1 MIMIEMALYG
11 GFIINQALFNDLGTC
26 TLPPDNQL
34 EDPEGAFDKDESL
47 LAGAIQWSAIDIHQ
61 LITSPHLLGQGC
73 LASIFNLCCRE
84 QNRKQVVRGLL
95 PYNFLF

>member
-1 MIMIEMALYG
+1 MIEMALYG
-11 GFIINQALFNDLGTC
+11 GFIINQALFNGLGTC

-34 EDPEGAFDKDESL
+34 EDPEGAFDKDEGL

-73 LASIFNLCCRE
+73 LASIFNLLQRTKQKAGRE
-84 QNRKQVVRGLL
+84 GTSAL
-95 PYNFLF
+95 